1 MSDLETELLL
11 LLANAGFA
19 IAVDDTIIPTAAI
32 ASIANEVVFV
42 IVFDVFIMFQSSHK
56 NILELINPL
65 LNPVKWFHFSILSY
79 NESYNES
86 STKFIVLMI

>member
-32 ASIANEVVFV
+32 AIIANVVVFV
-42 IVFDVFIMFQSSHK
+42 IVFDVFIM
-56 NILELINPL
+56 L
-65 LNPVKWFHFSILSY
+65 
-79 NESYNES
+79 
-86 STKFIVLMI
+86 

>member
-32 ASIANEVVFV
+32 ASIANVVVFV
-42 IVFDVFIMFQSSHK
+42 IFDVI
-56 NILELINPL
+56 
-65 LNPVKWFHFSILSY
+65 
-79 NESYNES
+79 
-86 STKFIVLMI
+86 IVLYPHTKIC